1 VGKWRKSVPTTL
13 SANPVCTNRGW
24 PKPGNGHGHTAS
36 IVVRDVNGVHMAKGS
51 NLFTN
56 TKERTVR
63 EALRN
68 PIDVLS
74 SLTENAKNESY
85 RFQRLYRNLYNPE
98 FYWLAYKN
106 TYANTGSMTAGS
118 DGTTIDGMSDERI
131 AGIIESLR
139 SRNYQPKPA
148 RGEYIAKKNSN
159 KKRPLGI
166 QSGNDKLVQEVVKMI
181 LESIYEPVFLNT
193 SHGFR
198 PNKSCQ
204 TALQRIQ
211 NTFTGANWFV
221 EGDIHACFDSFNHH
235 TVIALLRKRIE
246 DEAFLQ
252 LIWKF
257 LKAGY
262 LEQWTYHRTYSGV
275 PQGSGVS
282 PVLANVYLHELD
294 KFMEE
299 YAQSFN
305 CGKKKRINPE
315 YNKAM
320 KRASYYRRTGREKW
334 VDLSAEE
341 RKARKRNLKVLE
353 DTERQITPA
362 LPMDESFKKI
372 QYVRYADDFIIGVIG
387 SKADAEQIKND
398 VGRFLKDR
406 LDLEMSETKTKI
418 THTGDKARFL
428 GYDITVSRSQELRK
442 SAGGYK
448 LRSNAGVVKLLV
460 PREKWVGKLLEYSA
474 IKIKINENG
483 KERFV
488 ALHRGK
494 LVNKSDIEILATYN
508 AEVRGLYNYYAIAN
522 DASKI
527 GRFGNVM
534 KYSMYKTFACKYKTN
549 VHEIKRRYCVGDLFT
564 VAYDTKAGRKTTT
577 FYRDGYKRKETAT
590 KFDNVSELP
599 EYSKYTKTNTL
610 KQRVER
616 HTCELCGKDCRNLEI
631 HQVKKLKDLKGSSE
645 WVLLMRKRRR
655 KTLVVCPDCHKM
667 IHS

>member
-1 VGKWRKSVPTTL
+1 MS
-13 SANPVCTNRGW
+13 
-24 PKPGNGHGHTAS
+24 
-36 IVVRDVNGVHMAKGS
+36 
-51 NLFTN
+51 
-56 TKERTVR
+56 
-63 EALRN
+63 
-68 PIDVLS
+68 
-74 SLTENAKNESY
+74 KNESY
-85 RFQRLYRNLYNPE
+85 KFQRLYRNLYNPE

-106 TYANTGSMTAGS
+106 IYANTGSMTAGA

-131 AGIIESLR
+131 AKIIASLR
-139 SRNYQPKPA
+139 DRSYQPKPA
-148 RGEYIAKKNSN
+148 RREYIAKKNSN
-159 KKRPLGI
+159 KMRPLGI
-166 QSGNDKLVQEVVKMI
+166 QSGNDKLVQEVVKLI
-181 LESIYEPVFLNT
+181 LESIYEPVFSKH

-204 TALQRIQ
+204 TALQQIQ
-211 NTFTGANWFV
+211 RTFTGANWFV

-246 DEAFLQ
+246 DESFIQ

-262 LEQWTYHRTYSGV
+262 MEQWTYNRTYSGV

-282 PVLANVYLHELD
+282 PVLANIYLHELD

-299 YAQSFN
+299 YAENLSRGQ
-305 CGKKKRINPE
+305 KRLINPE
-315 YNKAM
+315 YNKSL
-320 KRASYYRRTGREKW
+320 KRAAYYRRMGKQMWE
-334 VDLSAEE
+334 DLSPEQRKE
-341 RKARKRNLKVLE
+341 RNRTLKTLEAKQRMLSPSLPLDDSYKRV
-353 DTERQITPA
+353 
-362 LPMDESFKKI
+362 

-387 SKADAEQIKND
+387 SKADAEQIKQD
-398 VGRFLKDR
+398 VGQFLKNV
-406 LDLEMSETKTKI
+406 LDLEMSDTKTKV
-418 THTGDKARFL
+418 THTGDRARFL
-428 GYDITVSRSQELRK
+428 GYDITVSRSQELK
-442 SAGGYK
+442 TSTAGYK
-448 LRSNAGVVKLLV
+448 LRSNTGVVKLLV
-460 PREKWVGKLLEYSA
+460 PREKWVNKLLEYNA

-494 LVNKSDIEILATYN
+494 LVNLSDIEILTRYN

-522 DASKI
+522 DSYKI
-527 GRFGNVM
+527 GRFANLM

-564 VAYDTKAGRKTTT
+564 VPYETKTGTKTTT
-577 FYRDGYKRKETAT
+577 FYRDGFKRKETAT

-599 EYSKYTKTNTL
+599 QYTKYAKTNTL

-631 HQVKKLKDLKGSSE
+631 HQVKKLKELKGHSDWE
-645 WVLLMRKRRR
+645 FLMRKRKR
-655 KTLVVCPDCHKM
+655 KTIVVCPDCHKK

>member
-1 VGKWRKSVPTTL
+1 MTFTWR
-13 SANPVCTNRGW
+13 RG
-24 PKPGNGHGHTAS
+24 AAYS
-36 IVVRDVNGVHMAKGS
+36 LI
-51 NLFTN
+51 L
-56 TKERTVR
+56 KERKVR

-68 PIDVLS
+68 PIEVLS
-74 SLTENAKNESY
+74 NLTEKSKNESY

-106 TYANTGSMTAGS
+106 IYANTGSMTAGA
-118 DGTTIDGMSDERI
+118 DGSTIDGMSDERI
-131 AGIIESLR
+131 KGIIDSLR
-139 SRNYQPKPA
+139 DRSYQPKPA
-148 RGEYIAKKNSN
+148 RREYIAKKNSN

-181 LESIYEPVFLNT
+181 LESIYEPVFRKT

-198 PNKSCQ
+198 PNRSCQ
-204 TALQRIQ
+204 TALQQIQ
-211 NTFTGANWFV
+211 NTFTGTNWFV

-235 TVIALLRKRIE
+235 TIIKLLRERID
-246 DEAFLQ
+246 DETFIQ

-262 LEQWTYHRTYSGV
+262 MEQWTYNRTYSGV

-294 KFMEE
+294 KFMED
-299 YAQSFN
+299 YALTFSQ
-305 CGKKKRINPE
+305 GKKRKMNPE

-320 KRASYYRRTGREKW
+320 KRASYYRRKGREKW
-334 VDLSAEE
+334 TGLSKDE
-341 RKARKRNLKVLE
+341 RMERTKKLKKLE
-353 DTERQITPA
+353 ALERQITPA
-362 LPMDESFKKI
+362 LPLDDSYKRI
-372 QYVRYADDFIIGVIG
+372 QYTRYADDFIIGIIG
-387 SKADAEQIKND
+387 SKTDAENVKSD
-398 VGRFLKDR
+398 VGKFLSDK
-406 LDLEMSETKTKI
+406 LGLEMSDTKTKV

-428 GYDITVSRSQELRK
+428 GYDITVSRSQDLRK

-448 LRSNAGVVKLLV
+448 IRSHAGVVKLLV
-460 PREKWVGKLLEYSA
+460 PREKWVGKLLEYNA

-494 LVNKSDIEILATYN
+494 LVNQSDIEILARYN
-508 AEVRGLYNYYAIAN
+508 AEIRGLYNYYSIAN
-522 DASKI
+522 DAYKI
-527 GRFGNVM
+527 GRFANVM

-549 VHEIKRRYCVGDLFT
+549 VHEIKRRYCAGDLFT
-564 VAYDTKAGRKTTT
+564 VAYETRAGRKTTT
-577 FYRDGYKRKETAT
+577 FYRNGFKRKEVAT

-599 EYSKYTKTNTL
+599 QYSKYAKTNTL

-616 HTCELCGKDCRNLEI
+616 HTCELCNKDCRNLEI
-631 HQVKKLKDLKGSSE
+631 HQVKKLKDLKGNAD

-655 KTLVVCPDCHKM
+655 KTLVVCPDCHKL